1 MQLKNKEP
9 SSGNLMAQ
17 KANFQKGS
25 KTYHDVIY
33 TGKKVFFL
41 GAMIARGLNKRRSH
55 ERNILYKT
63 IA

>member
-1 MQLKNKEP
+1 MQLKKKEP
-9 SSGNLMAQ
+9 SSGNLMTR
-17 KANFQKGS
+17 KASFENTS

>member
-1 MQLKNKEP
+1 MKLKKKEP
-9 SSGNLMAQ
+9 SSGNLIAQ
-17 KANFQKGS
+17 KASFENTS